1 MVREHL
7 LTTGMAAATLAMEDE
22 MKAAQ
27 NVEIVRDALQVIFSE
42 HRLDQID
49 HFFSPEFVQHSP
61 YVGPGGRNELREWW
75 AGIVAAIPDV
85 STTVEQVLS
94 DDERVAV
101 LRVVHGTIRND
112 LDAFGIKAN
121 GQEVTFP
128 VADIFTVRNGQI
140 TAHWEV
146 ADTGPLMR
154 AAAVGMR

>member
-1 MVREHL
+1 VWRRGL
-7 LTTGMAAATLAMEDE
+7 ATRRDL
-22 MKAAQ
+22 
-27 NVEIVRDALQVIFSE
+27 RDARV
-42 HRLDQID
+42 RTC
-49 HFFSPEFVQHSP
+49 
-61 YVGPGGRNELREWW
+61 
-75 AGIVAAIPDV
+75 AAETPDV
-85 STTVEQVLS
+85 STTVEQVVS

-128 VADIFTVRNGQI
+128 VANIFTVRNGQI
-140 TAHWEV
+140 THWDV